1 MKNQKNTMPRRR
13 FLKGLSATSAAIIT
27 NSLFNKQ
34 MAFAAQL
41 KMAKTKSDN
50 ILIWVILRGAWD
62 GLNVVTPYGDP
73 YYYKHRPTLGIAADK
88 LHKIDGLFGF
98 NPALKEMHKLYQQ
111 NELLF
116 AHAIASPYRSRS
128 HFDGQKILENGTQ
141 KPGEATGWL
150 NRLIAADKQHM
161 AIAIDRALPLI
172 LQGNASVDSWY
183 PNRLNEQQREAE
195 LLMEMFANSPEL
207 ANNLTQALKIENM
220 SMEMGADKD
229 QSKNIKALTKQAA
242 NFLKSDL
249 EDSPNIAALE
259 LGGWDTHAGQGAIK
273 GRLANNLRNLER
285 AILSLKQNL
294 GDKWQ
299 KTVIIGCSEFGRTVA
314 ENGTG
319 GTDHG
324 TGSALLLAGGAINGG
339 QIITDWP
346 SLKPNSLYEGRDL
359 FPTMDVRSVF
369 KSVLLE
375 HLQISEAAVA
385 DIFPNSEKI
394 KPLGNIIRT

>member
-1 MKNQKNTMPRRR
+1 MKNKNIYINRRG
-13 FLKGLSATSAAIIT
+13 FLTVTAGASAAILAT
-27 NSLFNKQ
+27 SLFAPQ
-34 MAFAAQL
+34 LALTAQL

-62 GLNVVTPYGDP
+62 GLNVVVPYGDP
-73 YYYKHRPTLGIAADK
+73 HYYKHRPTLGIAADK

-98 NPALKEMHKLYQQ
+98 NPAMKELHGLYQK

-128 HFDGQKILENGTQ
+128 HFDGQKMLENGSVKTNM
-141 KPGEATGWL
+141 PSGWL
-150 NRLIAADKQHM
+150 NRLIASDKQHK
-161 AIAIDRALPLI
+161 AIAIDRIIPLI
-172 LQGNASVDSWY
+172 LQGSASADSWY
-183 PNRLNEQQREAE
+183 PNNLNEQQRETE
-195 LLMEMFANSPEL
+195 LLQEMFANSPIL
-207 ANNLTQALKIENM
+207 AQNLEKALIIEAM
-220 SMEMGADKD
+220 SDKMNGD
-229 QSKNIKALTKQAA
+229 EKPSKNIGAITKQTAK
-242 NFLKSDL
+242 FLSSDD

-259 LGGWDTHAGQGAIK
+259 LGGWDTHASQGTMN
-273 GRLANNLRNLER
+273 GRLSNNLKTLQK
-285 AILSLKQNL
+285 AIVSLKQNL

-346 SLKPNSLYEGRDL
+346 SLKQSSLYEGRDL
-359 FPTMDVRSVF
+359 FPSMDVRSVF
-369 KSVLLE
+369 KAVLQD
-375 HLQISEAAVA
+375 HLQIPQSAIN
-385 DIFPNSEKI
+385 DIFPNSQKI
-394 KPLGNIIRT
+394 NPLENIIRT